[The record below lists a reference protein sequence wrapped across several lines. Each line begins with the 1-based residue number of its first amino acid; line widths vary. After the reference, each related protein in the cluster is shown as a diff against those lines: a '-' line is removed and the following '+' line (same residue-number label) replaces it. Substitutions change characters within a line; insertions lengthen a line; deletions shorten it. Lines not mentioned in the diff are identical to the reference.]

1 MQGLLGESI
10 DRSTKL
16 GVRWS
21 VEIEVNGISVAAHQP
36 DLVLPTASLG
46 KVLLL
51 ITLAKEFAAGTVWR
65 EEPCEPDD
73 DQRVGDSGLWQWLSV
88 NSLSLN
94 DLAVLI
100 GAVSD
105 NQATNVA
112 LSRVGIDRVQQTA
125 DELGLKSMALL
136 DRIRDVRT
144 QEHPV
149 APSVACAAEAAHL
162 MYRLA
167 VAEGLDVPV
176 AAEVVHWLS
185 LNTDLSM
192 VASEFGADPLA
203 HANAPVRLFN
213 KTGTDLGIRADAG
226 ALVVRDGV
234 VVSYAALAQ
243 WNSDGADHAPVVMHD
258 MAAIGVVIQTL
269 AQTQTGPHG

>member
-1 MQGLLGESI
+1 MQDVLGESI
-10 DRSTKL
+10 DMSTRL

-21 VEIEVNGISVAAHQP
+21 VEIEVNGIRVAAHEP

-51 ITLAKEFAAGTVWR
+51 ITLAQEFAAGTVWR

-88 NSLSLN
+88 NSFTLN

-112 LSRVGIDRVQQTA
+112 LARVGIDRVQQTA
-125 DELGLKSMALL
+125 DELGLNSMALL
-136 DRIRDVRT
+136 DRIRDERT
-144 QEHPV
+144 QAHPV
-149 APSVACAAEAAHL
+149 APSVACAGEAAYL

-213 KTGTDLGIRADAG
+213 KTGTDVAIRADAG
-226 ALVVRDGV
+226 ALMARDGV

-243 WNSDGADHAPVVMHD
+243 WDCDGADHSAVVMHD
-258 MAAIGVVIQTL
+258 MAAIGKVIQTM
-269 AQTQTGPHG
+269 AQNQTRPA

>member
-1 MQGLLGESI
+1 MQGALSDSVSL
-10 DRSTKL
+10 STSV
-16 GVRWS
+16 GVQWS
-21 VEIEVNGISVAAHQP
+21 VQIEVNGTSVATHQP

-51 ITLAKEFAAGTVWR
+51 VTLAQEFAAGSLWR

-105 NQATNVA
+105 NLATNVA
-112 LSRVGIDRVQQTA
+112 LARMGIDRVQKTA
-125 DELGLKSMALL
+125 DALGLKSMAIL
-136 DRIRDVRT
+136 DRIRDERT
-144 QEHPV
+144 DAHPV
-149 APSVACAAEAAHL
+149 APSVACAGEVAHL

-167 VAEGLDVPV
+167 TADEIDVPV
-176 AAEVVHWLS
+176 AREVERWLS

-192 VASEFGADPLA
+192 VASEFGLDPLA
-203 HANAPVRLFN
+203 HAGAAMRLFN
-213 KTGTDLGIRADAG
+213 KTGTDVTVRADAG
-226 ALVVRDGV
+226 ALRSGDDV
-234 VVSYAALAQ
+234 VVSYAALAH
-243 WNSDGADHAPVVMHD
+243 WDSETGDHAAVVMND
-258 MAAIGVVIQTL
+258 MSAIGVLVRDL
-269 AQTQTGPHG
+269 VRAQGRPNG